1 MREELIQSVLC
12 EGDFNKIVEIA
23 AEYLNNPIVIISNT
37 YNIIAHSN
45 CIEVNDLTWNNAVKR
60 GYITLEFAATLNNW
74 NDIKDDNRKYE
85 CATVNK
91 INKFRR
97 RFYKLLMN
105 SQLMGYLNITEVNGN
120 FDDID
125 EECYYFVGQIF
136 AKKIFDQKK
145 SFTSKTYTRKE
156 EILLELTYN
165 NYINRLHFLDH
176 VQASNLNIK
185 SKYRVVCSDLTNFLS
200 YNAGEDHFKH
210 ELLSFFPSGIIVIVR
225 KILIILVDVG
235 NPSYADFYSEKKL
248 DKYLKSKKLVLGI
261 SDLFQDLFEFKRY
274 EIQAVKSY
282 ENKKFLLDDFH
293 NYVFY
298 EQVKTYD
305 LLNQIPKDNLIYF
318 CNQKIWKIYEYDK
331 VNETNYLDTLR
342 VYLQTNRSI
351 KMTSSYLYL
360 HRNTINY
367 RILKI
372 KELFKI
378 DLDDDAMSSQ
388 FLLSCQIVQ
397 ILF

>member
-1 MREELIQSVLC
+1 MQ
-12 EGDFNKIVEIA
+12 
-23 AEYLNNPIVIISNT
+23 
-37 YNIIAHSN
+37 
-45 CIEVNDLTWNNAVKR
+45 
-60 GYITLEFAATLNNW
+60 
-74 NDIKDDNRKYE
+74 
-85 CATVNK
+85 
-91 INKFRR
+91 
-97 RFYKLLMN
+97 
-105 SQLMGYLNITEVNGN
+105 
-120 FDDID
+120 
-125 EECYYFVGQIF
+125 
-136 AKKIFDQKK
+136 
-145 SFTSKTYTRKE
+145 TSIPK
-156 EILLELTYN
+156 
-165 NYINRLHFLDH
+165 
-176 VQASNLNIK
+176 
-185 SKYRVVCSDLTNFLS
+185 
-200 YNAGEDHFKH
+200 
-210 ELLSFFPSGIIVIVR
+210 
-225 KILIILVDVG
+225 
-235 NPSYADFYSEKKL
+235 KKL

-282 ENKKFLLDDFH
+282 ENKKFLMDDFH